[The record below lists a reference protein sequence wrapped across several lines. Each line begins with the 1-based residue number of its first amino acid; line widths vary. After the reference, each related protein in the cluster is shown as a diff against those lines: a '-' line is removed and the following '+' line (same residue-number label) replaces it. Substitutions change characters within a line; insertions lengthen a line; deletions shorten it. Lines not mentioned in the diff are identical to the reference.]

1 MPTLHV
7 CSLARL
13 RDTVR
18 ETGASHL
25 VTLITA
31 GTLVERPAAIAADRH
46 LFVAVSDIV
55 EPLEGHVLP
64 GQEHV
69 EQLLPFVRAWDRAKP
84 LVFHC
89 LAGISRSTAAA
100 YITACALRPEHCE
113 RALAEAL
120 RAASPS
126 ATPNRRLVALADSI
140 LGRQGRMVDA
150 VDRIGRGTEACE
162 GTPFT
167 LRLD

>member
-1 MPTLHV
+1 MPTLQV

-13 RDTVR
+13 HDTVR
-18 ETGASHL
+18 DTGASHL

-31 GTLVERPAAIAADRH
+31 GTPVERPAAIAADRH
-46 LFVAVSDIV
+46 LFIGVSDII
-55 EPLEGHVLP
+55 EPLDGHIAP
-64 GQEHV
+64 GPEHV
-69 EQLLPFVRAWDRAKP
+69 GQILPFVRAWDRRAP

-89 LAGISRSTAAA
+89 WAGISRSTAAA

-120 RAASPS
+120 RAASPT
-126 ATPNRRLVALADSI
+126 ATPNRRLVALADDI
-140 LGRQGRMVDA
+140 LGRHGRMVDA
-150 VDRIGRGTEACE
+150 IDRIGRGAETGE